1 MQPNRLLGV
10 LGEHEEDFPIERLAL
25 SRDRRYL
32 ASCSHDQTV
41 KFWDALELCEVC
53 SSFFYFLHTLNLTA
67 LVFLLFIDMYIH
79 HTLILTALVILSSRV
94 SFMRVIYSIVCFS
107 RFVFCLIQDDGAG
120 AAAGAASDDEELG
133 AADVSGDDDG
143 EDEDGMSEEE
153 DEDAR
158 VAAALAAADARSAN
172 VCAWSSGI
180 SPLLCALCFR
190 AIFSY

>member
-53 SSFFYFLHTLNLTA
+53 FSFLFSSYTEFKCACFFIVYSHVHSPYTDFNCTCYFIVACFLYACHVPLCLFLSFFF
-67 LVFLLFIDMYIH
+67 
-79 HTLILTALVILSSRV
+79 
-94 SFMRVIYSIVCFS
+94 
-107 RFVFCLIQDDGAG
+107 LIQDDGAG
-120 AAAGAASDDEELG
+120 AAAGAVSDDDELG

-158 VAAALAAADARSAN
+158 VAAALAAADARSMN
-172 VCAWSSGI
+172 VE
-180 SPLLCALCFR
+180 
-190 AIFSY
+190 